1 MILLDDVH
9 KKFGLIQAVQGIS
22 FELVPGQIAGLLGP
36 NGAGKTTTIRM
47 VVGYFMPDA
56 GRVLIDGH
64 DTATSA
70 AAARRQIGYMPESA
84 PLYPEMRVA
93 DYLHFRGRI
102 FGLDRGTRRTA
113 TGRVIDWCSLG
124 SVATR
129 RIGVLSKGF
138 KQRVTLAAAL
148 LHDPPVLVL
157 DEPTNGLDPTQI
169 QEVRALVRELSARR
183 TMLISS
189 HILSEVE
196 RLCDRIIVVA
206 GGKVRGDGTP
216 GQLAAAVAGGRTYSV
231 QGRVADQA
239 VAERLEARW
248 KQSTTIETIVADSVT
263 DGPWRHWTLVVS
275 RDAGDP
281 REFIAQAAVAEQVL
295 LRELRTNAPS
305 LERAFQSLVEGA
317 AREGRPA

>member
-9 KKFGLIQAVQGIS
+9 KKFGSVHAVQGIS

-47 VVGYFMPDA
+47 VVGYFMPDV

-70 AAARRQIGYMPESA
+70 AAARRRVGYMPESS

-93 DYLHFRGRI
+93 DYLAFRGKI
-102 FGLDRGTRRTA
+102 FGLDRSERRTA
-113 TGRVIDWCSLG
+113 LARVIDWCSLG
-124 SVATR
+124 SVAAR

-169 QEVRALVRELSARR
+169 QEVRTLVRELSAKR

-216 GQLAAAVAGGRTYSV
+216 QQLAAAVADGRTYSV
-231 QGRVADQA
+231 QGRVADDAAAQ
-239 VAERLEARW
+239 RLVTRW
-248 KQSTTIETIVADSVT
+248 KQAATIESVHAQASAD
-263 DGPWRHWTLVVS
+263 GQWRQWTLVAS
-275 RDAGDP
+275 RNAEDP
-281 REFIAQAAVAEQVL
+281 RELIAQAALAEQVL
-295 LRELRTNAPS
+295 LRELRTNAPT

-317 AREGRPA
+317 AREGRDQ